1 MSMTVKKWTLLTI
14 KECLR
19 IEESGPFLDDV
30 NIIHVSTI
38 NDPCFIMVNLDLC
51 LCPLQLDLE
60 EVWSG
65 IDPGLLA
72 AVQSVYTM
80 IHDSGELGI
89 GHFRLKVTH
98 SGSVH
103 SRLID

>member
-1 MSMTVKKWTLLTI
+1 MTVKKWTLLTI
-14 KECLR
+14 KECLH
-19 IEESGPFLDDV
+19 IENSAPSLDDV
-30 NIIHVSTI
+30 NIIHVSTS
-38 NDPCFIMVNLDLC
+38 FIMVNLDLP

-65 IDPGLLA
+65 IDPALLA

-98 SGSVH
+98 S
-103 SRLID
+103 